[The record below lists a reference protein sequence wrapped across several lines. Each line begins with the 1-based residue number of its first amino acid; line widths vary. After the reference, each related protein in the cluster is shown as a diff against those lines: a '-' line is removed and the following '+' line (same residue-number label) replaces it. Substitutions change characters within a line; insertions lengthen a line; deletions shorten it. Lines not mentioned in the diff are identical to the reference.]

1 MSSSDPQERGPSSE
15 GRTPAEGGGSLS
27 LVDLLEFD
35 RDAIV
40 EDWLSRVA
48 PLFANLRLTRE
59 QILDALPAFIDEL
72 RDTLEAEEAG
82 GDRRPPHHRKASEA
96 HGRQRQRLGFS
107 AALVA
112 REYGLL
118 RDCLLERIEQEDIHF
133 PLSQLRLLSL
143 RIDTAMREAVSQ
155 FELDSPERKSEE
167 AEERERFFQL
177 SPDMFCIAGIDAYF
191 KRVNAYF
198 VQVLGWSEPELY
210 RFPFL
215 DLVHPDDR
223 EATRREVSKLSQGI
237 PTLRFEN
244 RFRCKDG
251 RYKWLAWAARSVP
264 AQGLIYAAARDI
276 TEQKVAAQERERLLE
291 ALRDSE
297 ARFRNMADHAPV
309 MLWVTDVDGV
319 TTYMNRGWY
328 AFTGQT
334 EAQGL
339 GLGWLDA
346 IHPDD
351 LERTRNIFLSAN
363 LAHHRSFRLD
373 YRLRGTDGVYRWA
386 VDTGSPRFDTEGR
399 FLGYIGSII
408 DISDRKQA
416 EVDREALL
424 ARESA
429 ARKEAEEANQLK
441 DEFLATVSHELRT
454 PLTAI
459 LGWVQLLRTGHLPES
474 RRERALETMERNARA
489 QGQLIEDLLDVSRIM
504 SGKLKLDVEPV
515 DLSTVVQ
522 QALDSVR
529 PAADARGVQ
538 VQATVDSSSSVM
550 GDLQRLQQVVWNL
563 LSNAVKF
570 TPRGGHVR
578 LLVERRDS
586 LVELTVQDTGQGI
599 PAAFLPHVFERFRQA
614 DSGTTRKTGG
624 LGLGLSIVRHI
635 VEMHGG
641 TVAVASEGEGRGA
654 TFTVR
659 LPLSIMQR
667 RDPLMVPSPRPP
679 SAPGPESVRPAELN
693 GVRVLVVDDE
703 EDARELLRT
712 LLEDSGAHVLTAGSA
727 AEGLQVLQEE
737 PPDVL
742 VSDIGMPGTDGYGF
756 IERVRAL
763 PADRGGRTPA
773 VAITAYARSEDRT
786 RVLRAGFQSHVPKP
800 VEPVELLAVLA
811 SLAGCFEV
819 PLKS

>member
-1 MSSSDPQERGPSSE
+1 M
-15 GRTPAEGGGSLS
+15 SLS
-27 LVDLLEFD
+27 LADLLEFD
-35 RDAIV
+35 RDALV
-40 EDWLSRVA
+40 EDWLARMTLLPGAS
-48 PLFANLRLTRE
+48 RLTRE
-59 QILDALPAFIDEL
+59 QLVDALPAFIDEL
-72 RDTLEAEEAG
+72 HDVVEKDS
-82 GDRRPPHHRKASEA
+82 GDDFRPSYHNEASEA
-96 HGRQRQRLGFS
+96 HGRQRLRLGCDVT
-107 AALVA
+107 LVA

-118 RDCLLERIEQEDIHF
+118 RDCILERAEQQDLHV
-133 PLSQLRLLSL
+133 PLSQVRALCT
-143 RIDTAMREAVSQ
+143 RIDTAQRGAVSQ
-155 FELDSPERKSEE
+155 FELDSSERSRKE
-167 AEERERFFQL
+167 AEDRERFFQL
-177 SPDMFCIAGIDAYF
+177 SPDMFCIAGTDAYF
-191 KRVNAYF
+191 KRVNAHF
-198 VQVLGWSEPELY
+198 VQVLGWSETELY
-210 RFPFL
+210 RLPFL

-223 EATRREVSKLSQGI
+223 EATLQELLKLSQGL

-244 RFRCKDG
+244 RYRCKDG
-251 RYKWLAWAARSVP
+251 GYKWLAWAARP
-264 AQGLIYAAARDI
+264 LPEKGLIYAAARDI
-276 TEQKVAAQERERLLE
+276 TEARAATQERERLLE
-291 ALRDSE
+291 ALRESE

-309 MLWVTDVDGV
+309 MLWVTDVEGF

-334 EAQGL
+334 EVQGL
-339 GLGWLDA
+339 GLGWLAA

-351 LERTRNIFLSAN
+351 MERTRDIFLAAN
-363 LAHHRSFRLD
+363 TAHHQPFRLD
-373 YRLRGTDGVYRWA
+373 YRLRGGDGVYRWA
-386 VDTGSPRFDTEGR
+386 VDSGSPRFDADGR
-399 FLGYIGSII
+399 FLGYIGSVI

-416 EVDREALL
+416 EVEREALL

-429 ARKEAEEANQLK
+429 ARQEAEVANQLK

-474 RRERALETMERNARA
+474 RRARALETMERNARA
-489 QGQLIEDLLDVSRIM
+489 QGQLIEDLLDVSRIV

-522 QALDSVR
+522 QALESVR

-550 GDLQRLQQVVWNL
+550 GDPQRLQQVVWNL

-570 TPRGGHVR
+570 TPRNGRVR
-578 LLVERRDS
+578 LVVERRAS
-586 LVELTVQDTGQGI
+586 LVELTVADTGQGI
-599 PAAFLPHVFERFRQA
+599 SPAFLPHVFERFRQA

-624 LGLGLSIVRHI
+624 LGLGLSIVRHL

-641 TVAVASEGEGRGA
+641 TVAAASAGDGQGA

-659 LPLSIMQR
+659 LPLSIIQH
-667 RDPLMVPSPRPP
+667 RDAALPPPLRLPSGPGTEPVHPP
-679 SAPGPESVRPAELN
+679 ELN

-712 LLEDSGAHVLTAGSA
+712 LLEDSGALVLTAGSA
-727 AEGLQVLQEE
+727 AEGLQVLQAER
-737 PPDVL
+737 PDVL

-763 PADRGGRTPA
+763 PADDGGRTPA

-811 SLAGCFEV
+811 SLAGRFET
-819 PLKS
+819 PPKA